1 MVKKE
6 IYEEPWAD
14 LVVCNLEKVRMID
27 IISSTTGGDG
37 GDPWEFDELDSFNID

>member
-14 LVVCNLEKVRMID
+14 LVVLDLGKVRMID

-37 GDPWEFDELDSFNID
+37 GDPWEFDEFDDF